1 MANWI
6 NFNVVG
12 GVVDGAGAP
21 APQMD
26 GDNLVLAESII
37 SVQAVVS
44 GGGAIEADLQLAGPT
59 GATACKLVVATSS
72 AAADAPDANVPASA
86 NYVNKVK
93 GAIIRSLTANPGG
106 VKANCVLPQDQA
118 DPTASYDPTLKVFWR
133 SFTIS

>member
-12 GVVDGAGAP
+12 GVVDGGGAP

-37 SVQAVVS
+37 SVQSSVS

-86 NYVNKVK
+86 DYVNKVK
-93 GAIIRSLTANPGG
+93 GAIIRALTANPGG
-106 VKANCVLPQDQA
+106 VKA
-118 DPTASYDPTLKVFWR
+118 TSR
-133 SFTIS
+133 SS